1 MLTTL
6 LLSEVLAAK
15 KEAQAGLPHP
25 PRPATAWFATKDDA
39 VGSDQADQTRVA
51 RAIALLVRAIAIF
64 WRRPE
69 LMGGEHVDEV
79 CGF

>member
-15 KEAQAGLPHP
+15 EVQAGAPHP
-25 PRPATAWFATKDDA
+25 PRPTTAWFATKDDA
-39 VGSDQADQTRVA
+39 VGSNQADQTRVA

-64 WRRPE
+64 WEGR
-69 LMGGEHVDEV
+69 D
-79 CGF
+79 